1 MHMANEAPEREG
13 TRNVTLTLEAEPGAT
28 VVVRTLAET
37 LSVLGDFTLDEV
49 ADIKL
54 AVDESC
60 SQLVA
65 LAADDAQLITHFA
78 MEDSQLEVSV
88 SALLAADCALEQT
101 EFGWHVL
108 CTLADDVEVIAP
120 AADSDALTSGAAT
133 QRPTTTIIFTKRK
146 NGGR

>member
-78 MEDSQLEVSV
+78 MDDSQLEVSV
-88 SALLAADCALEQT
+88 SVLLAADCALEQT
-101 EFGWHVL
+101 GFGWHVL

-133 QRPTTTIIFTKRK
+133 QGSTTTIIFTKRK